1 MHCKSTWQV
10 VWAYFYNC
18 HYTTLVTSHAEI
30 QQWWEN
36 AEFYYACHLRCMQCK
51 RTNGVVFTCRK
62 QHIQIYTTHQLSFTT
77 LLLAMTWQVSM
88 QWNYWPVSTKWNKH
102 QKGQLLSS
110 FMSLPHPTL
119 NTFFKPFFLANR
131 VLVSNPPVKPR
142 MMKSS
147 TQSSVV
153 SSDSSEVKSQ
163 TNVSQIKKRRG
174 WACTYWQETF
184 HAPPQHA

>member
-1 MHCKSTWQV
+1 
-10 VWAYFYNC
+10 
-18 HYTTLVTSHAEI
+18 
-30 QQWWEN
+30 
-36 AEFYYACHLRCMQCK
+36 
-51 RTNGVVFTCRK
+51 
-62 QHIQIYTTHQLSFTT
+62 
-77 LLLAMTWQVSM
+77 
-88 QWNYWPVSTKWNKH
+88 
-102 QKGQLLSS
+102 
-110 FMSLPHPTL
+110 
-119 NTFFKPFFLANR
+119 
-131 VLVSNPPVKPR
+131 